1 MEATYSLAEVR
12 QHNKADDIWLVLHN
26 KVYDVSTYLE
36 DHPGGSAILR
46 DVAGKDATIEFE
58 DVGHSQEAT
67 DELVH
72 FLVGE
77 LKTEE
82 HAEKVEVY
90 RPTFHHV
97 SQDAAIA
104 VRRKQAADSN
114 TKSATRKAL
123 QGLVGVGLTVGVGAA
138 VFESGHLKGT
148 GIDCIV
154 RAVRKSFTK
163 ATGSVLPAGSSKY
176 SGLFWWGFGIATVV
190 EVSLSLGV
198 SMWAWSRF
206 DVQQDFTK
214 RSPRRIARAD
224 RVVPVL
230 PQPSLPKRKPNSTIS
245 TPAPASRVLEP
256 KEFRPF
262 KLVRKTLVSPNVY
275 RLVFALPHANDVL
288 GLPTGQH
295 IALRATID
303 GKAVS
308 RSYTPV
314 SNNSDLGRIELLIK
328 VYEKGLMTQHLAHMP
343 VGASIDIRGPKGAMQ
358 YAPNVY
364 ARQIGMIAGGTG
376 ITPMFQ
382 LIRAICDDDADTT
395 QLSLI
400 YANNTEEDILLR
412 DELDGFV
419 ERCPDKFRVHY
430 VLGKAPEGWTGSSG
444 FVTVDMIKK
453 HLPAATVDGT
463 KALLCGP
470 PPMINAMTKNLVQ
483 LGFTA
488 PGTVSKATDQ
498 VFLF

>member
-1 MEATYSLAEVR
+1 MAATYSLAEVQ
-12 QHNKADDIWLVLHN
+12 QHNKADDIWIVLHN
-26 KVYDVSTYLE
+26 KVYDVSKYLE

-46 DVAGKDATIEFE
+46 DVAGKDATVEFE
-58 DVGHSQEAT
+58 DVGHSQEAN

-72 FLVGE
+72 FLVGD
-77 LKTEE
+77 LTTEE

-104 VRRKQAADSN
+104 VRRKQAAGN
-114 TKSATRKAL
+114 TKSASRKAL
-123 QGLVGVGLTVGVGAA
+123 QSLVGVGLTVGVGVVA
-138 VFESGHLKGT
+138 FQKGHLKGT

-154 RAVRKSFTK
+154 RALRKYLTK

-176 SGLFWWGFGIATVV
+176 SGLFWWGFGIATVA

-198 SMWAWSRF
+198 SMWAWSKF
-206 DVQQDFTK
+206 DVQQEFTK
-214 RSPRRIARAD
+214 RSPRRVARAD

-230 PQPSLPKRKPNSTIS
+230 PQPSSPKRKQKPTTTTT

-303 GKAVS
+303 GKAIS

-314 SNNSDLGRIELLIK
+314 SNNTDLGRIELLIK

-343 VGASIDIRGPKGAMQ
+343 IGSTIDMRGPKGAMQ
-358 YAPNVY
+358 YVPNAY
-364 ARQIGMIAGGTG
+364 AKQIGMIAGGTG

-382 LIRAICDDDADTT
+382 LIRAICDDDEDNT

-400 YANNTEEDILLR
+400 YANNTEDDILLR
-412 DELDGFV
+412 DELDGYV
-419 ERCPDKFRVHY
+419 ERCPEKFRVHY
-430 VLGKAPEGWTGSSG
+430 VLGKAPEGWAGSSG

-453 HLPAATVDGT
+453 YLPAPVEGT